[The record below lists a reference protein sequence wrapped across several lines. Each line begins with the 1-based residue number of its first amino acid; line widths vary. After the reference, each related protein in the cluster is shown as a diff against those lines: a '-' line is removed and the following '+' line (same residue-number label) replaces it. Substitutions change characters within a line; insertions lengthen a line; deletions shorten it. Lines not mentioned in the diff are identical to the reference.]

1 MEIDNMLS
9 ARSRKELRQWLEKNS
24 ASAKF
29 CWVLIETKERPEGI
43 PYLDAVEEALCF
55 GWIDGITKKTADNR
69 LAQRLS
75 ARRKNSNWTELNKE
89 RVRRLE
95 KLGWMTGQGRRV
107 LPDMRPE
114 SFAIDEEI
122 ESALKRDPQVYENF
136 LNFPELYRRI
146 RIDNIQGYKSY
157 DREIFDKRLEKFIVN
172 TRANKMYGQWHDNGR
187 LLDD

>member
-1 MEIDNMLS
+1 
-9 ARSRKELRQWLEKNS
+9 
-24 ASAKF
+24 
-29 CWVLIETKERPEGI
+29 
-43 PYLDAVEEALCF
+43 
-55 GWIDGITKKTADNR
+55 
-69 LAQRLS
+69 
-75 ARRKNSNWTELNKE
+75 
-89 RVRRLE
+89 
-95 KLGWMTGQGRRV
+95 
-107 LPDMRPE
+107 MRPE

-172 TRANKMYGQWHDNGR
+172 TRATKMYGQWHDNGR